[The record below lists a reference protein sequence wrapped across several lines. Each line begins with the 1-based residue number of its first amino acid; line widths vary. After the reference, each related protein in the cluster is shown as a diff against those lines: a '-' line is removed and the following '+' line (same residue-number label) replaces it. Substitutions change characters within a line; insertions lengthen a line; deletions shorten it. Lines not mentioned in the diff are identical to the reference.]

1 VSKPLLPLIAE
12 PEQLKAVLGHDNLVV
27 LHISKPERYAQY
39 HIPGALFLE
48 GMRYV
53 KIEKPV
59 FGLLPDAEDFGRL
72 LESLGISPD
81 THVVTCDDEG
91 GGWAS
96 RFLWTLDAAGHPH
109 YSLLNGGLVSW
120 VNEDFPVSQEAAS
133 AAQQGSYSVTWR
145 QQPIADTEYIMSRLG
160 ADDLGLLD
168 SRTPHEYTGE
178 KKFSARGGHI
188 PGAAL
193 LNWTDT
199 MDQTR
204 NLRLKPEAELRA
216 MLEQRGLTPDKEIIC
231 YCQSHHR
238 SSHAY
243 IMLKSLGYS
252 RIKGYPGS
260 WSLRGSRTDTPIE
273 DNQEPQ
279 EYLGSE

>member
-1 VSKPLLPLIAE
+1 MPDPLLPLIVE
-12 PEQLKAVLGHDNLVV
+12 PEQLQSVLGHENLVI
-27 LHISKPERYAQY
+27 LHITKPERYAEF

-53 KIEKPV
+53 RIEKPV
-59 FGLLPDAEDFGRL
+59 FGLLPEEERFGTL
-72 LESLGISPD
+72 LESLGISPA

-96 RFLWTLDAAGHPH
+96 RFLWTLDVAGHPH
-109 YSLLNGGLVSW
+109 FSLLNGGLASW
-120 VNEDFPVSQEAAS
+120 VNEGFPVSQETAIPGPA
-133 AAQQGSYSVTWR
+133 GNYPVNWR
-145 QQPIADTEYIMSRLG
+145 NEPLADTDYILSRLG
-160 ADDLGLLD
+160 NPDLGLLD
-168 SRTPHEYTGE
+168 SRTPQEYSGE
-178 KKFSARGGHI
+178 KRFSARGGHI

-193 LNWTDT
+193 LNWIDT
-199 MDQTR
+199 MDQSR

-243 IMLKSLGYS
+243 IMLKSLGYP

-260 WSLRGSRTDTPIE
+260 WSEWADRADTPVE
-273 DNQEPQ
+273 
-279 EYLGSE
+279 